1 MGRRRRTDKHLP
13 ARMYLEHGAYYF
25 RAPGQPRKNLGRD
38 LGIALTKYASI
49 VGASWSGRTLGDV
62 IDRYRIEV
70 LPLKRSE
77 QTREDQAK
85 QLDRLKLAFGH
96 FLPDNVTAQHCYK
109 YADARRGKDG
119 KRVPVAARHEI
130 SLLGHIFGKGIRWGI
145 AIGNPVRGIEFDRS
159 PKRRQVT
166 IAEIEALRALA
177 NPRMAAAID
186 LAVNIG
192 QRRGDMLTLKHSDLT
207 DELHIEQSKTGAK
220 IEMER
225 SVVMLAIVERLK
237 AFKPD
242 IPNVYLIRAR
252 DGQPYTPD
260 GFSSIWKRLMAKYLK
275 LNPQAKKF
283 TFHDL
288 RSVSADGAATAEEA
302 RDRLGHSDVAT
313 TKRYY
318 LRGAVKAKP
327 RE

>member
-1 MGRRRRTDKHLP
+1 MGRRRKTDKHLP

-38 LGIALTKYASI
+38 FADALTKYASI
-49 VGASWSGRTLGDV
+49 VGANWSGRTLGDV
-62 IDRYRIEV
+62 IDRYRVEV

-77 QTREDQAK
+77 QTRDDQDK

-109 YADARRGKDG
+109 YADARRSKDG
-119 KRVPVAARHEI
+119 KPVPIAARQEV
-130 SLLGHIFGKGIRWGI
+130 SLLGHVFGKSIKWGI
-145 AIGNPVRGIEFDRS
+145 ATGNPVRGVSLERS
-159 PKRRQVT
+159 KKRLQVT
-166 IAEIEALRALA
+166 IAEVQALKALA

-192 QRRGDMLTLKHSDLT
+192 QRRGDLLTLKHSDL
-207 DELHIEQSKTGAK
+207 DAELHILQSKTGAR
-220 IEMER
+220 IDMER
-225 SVVMLAIVERLK
+225 SAALDAIVARLK

-242 IPNVYLIRAR
+242 IPNEYLIRKR
-252 DGQPYTPD
+252 NGRPYTVD
-260 GFSSIWKRLMAKYLK
+260 GFSTIWQRLQKKY
-275 LNPQAKKF
+275 AAAGGRRF

>member
-1 MGRRRRTDKHLP
+1 MGRKRRHDRHLP

-38 LGIALTKYASI
+38 LANALTVYASI
-49 VGASWSGRTLGDV
+49 IGANWSGRTLGDV
-62 IDRYRIEV
+62 IDRYRAEV

-77 QTREDQAK
+77 QTRDDQGK
-85 QLDRLKLAFGH
+85 QLDRLKIAFGH

-109 YADARRGKDG
+109 YADARRSKEG
-119 KRVPVAARHEI
+119 KRVPTAARHEV
-130 SLLGHIFGKGIRWGI
+130 SLLGHIFGKARKWGVATI
-145 AIGNPVRGIEFDRS
+145 NPVAGMEFDRS
-159 PKRRQVT
+159 PKRSQVT
-166 IAEIEALRALA
+166 IAEVEALKALA

-192 QRRGDMLTLKHSDLT
+192 QRRGDLLTLKHSDL
-207 DELHIEQSKTGAK
+207 DAELHIEQSKTGAR
-220 IEMER
+220 IDMER
-225 SVVMLAIVERLK
+225 SAVLDAIVARLK

-242 IPNVYLIRAR
+242 IPNEYLIRKR
-252 DGQPYTPD
+252 NGKPYTPD
-260 GFSSIWKRLMAKYLK
+260 GFSAIWQRLQTKY
-275 LNPQAKKF
+275 AAAGGRRF

-288 RSVSADGAATAEEA
+288 RSVSADGAKTAEEA
-302 RDRLGHSDVAT
+302 RDRLGHADVAT
-313 TKRYY
+313 TKRFY

>member
-1 MGRRRRTDKHLP
+1 MGRTRRTDRHLP

-38 LGIALTKYASI
+38 LADAITKYASI
-49 VGASWSGRTLGDV
+49 IGANWSGRTLGDV
-62 IDRYRIEV
+62 IDRYRGEV
-70 LPLKRSE
+70 LPLKRSK
-77 QTREDQAK
+77 QTRADQGK
-85 QLDRLKLAFGH
+85 QLDRLKIAFGH

-109 YADARRGKDG
+109 YADARRSKDG
-119 KRVPVAARHEI
+119 RPVPIAARQEI
-130 SLLGHIFGKGIRWGI
+130 SLLGHVFGKAIKWGI
-145 AIGNPVRGIEFDRS
+145 ATGNPVRGVSLDRS
-159 PKRRQVT
+159 PKRRQV
-166 IAEIEALRALA
+166 IMAEVIALRALA

-192 QRRGDMLTLKHSDLT
+192 QRRGDLLTLKHSDID
-207 DELHIEQSKTGAK
+207 DEWLHVEQSKSGAK
-220 IEMER
+220 VDLQR
-225 SVVMLAIVERLK
+225 SVAMMAIVARLK

-242 IPNVYLIRAR
+242 IPNEHLIRKR
-252 DGQPYTPD
+252 NGKPYTED
-260 GFSSIWKRLMAKYLK
+260 GFSSIWQRLQRKYAAAGG
-275 LNPQAKKF
+275 QRF

-302 RDRLGHSDVAT
+302 RDRLGHADVAT

>member
-1 MGRRRRTDKHLP
+1 
-13 ARMYLEHGAYYF
+13 
-25 RAPGQPRKNLGRD
+25 
-38 LGIALTKYASI
+38 LGIALTKYASLI
-49 VGASWSGRTLGDV
+49 GANWSGRTLGDV
-62 IDRYRIEV
+62 IDRYRAEV

-77 QTREDQAK
+77 QTRDDQAK
-85 QLDRLKLAFGH
+85 QLDRLKIAFGH

-109 YADARRGKDG
+109 YADARRSKDG
-119 KRVPVAARHEI
+119 KRVPIAARHEI
-130 SLLGHIFGKGIRWGI
+130 SLLGHVFGKAIKWGI
-145 AIGNPVRGIEFDRS
+145 ATGNPVRGIELDRS
-159 PKRRQVT
+159 PKRQQVT
-166 IAEIEALRALA
+166 MAQVEALKALA

-192 QRRGDMLTLKHSDLT
+192 QRRGDLLTLRHSDLT
-207 DELHIEQSKTGAK
+207 DELHIQQSKTGAK
-220 IEMER
+220 IDMTR
-225 SVVMLAIVERLK
+225 SAAMDAIVARLK

-242 IPNVYLIRAR
+242 IPNQYLIRQR
-252 DGQPYTPD
+252 NGKPYTQD
-260 GFSSIWKRLMAKYLK
+260 GFSAIWQRLMVKYAKTG
-275 LNPQAKKF
+275 ATRF

-302 RDRLGHSDVAT
+302 RDRLGHADVST